1 MEPMQTDG
9 SSKAH
14 CLTFWAFT
22 GLHTFSLLL
31 RN

>member
-1 MEPMQTDG
+1 MGPMQTNDG
-9 SSKAH
+9 SKAH